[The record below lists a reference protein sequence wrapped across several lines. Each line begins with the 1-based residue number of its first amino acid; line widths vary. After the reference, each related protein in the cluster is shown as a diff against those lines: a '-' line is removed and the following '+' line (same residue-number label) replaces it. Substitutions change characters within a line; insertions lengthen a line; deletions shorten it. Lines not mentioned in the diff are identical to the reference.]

1 MHLRAPRVNG
11 RWSWSS
17 FLPVCQPSRFLL
29 PLALILLGGLSP
41 APHAGTPPPAAD
53 LSPLALT
60 TGPGGRELFV
70 AAATARR
77 VLVVDATT
85 GQVIR
90 TLPLPAD
97 PHDVKL
103 APDGAQLLVA
113 LGGAQGQV
121 AVLDPS
127 SGRVLR
133 SLRVG
138 HTPSALAFAG
148 TDCLAVADQFDNAVR
163 LIEWPGGRQLARI
176 PVVREPV
183 ALAAS
188 PDGRRLFV
196 ANLLPAGRADGDSIA
211 AVISVID
218 VPGRRALDPIPLPNG
233 STAVAGLG
241 VSPDGRVVYATHGL
255 GRYQMPTTQLDRGWV
270 NTSALSVIDVAR
282 AVRINTV
289 LLDDVDLGAANPW
302 GVGVTGDGHW
312 IVVAHA
318 GTHELSVIDQPA
330 LLAKLER
337 IARGEKVS
345 GVSSTADEVPND
357 LSFLVG
363 LRRRVTLPGHGPRGL
378 TVSGN
383 RVSVA
388 EYFSDSLA
396 QLDLGTDAAAPLKP
410 VGWPLGPQH
419 PPSQVRRGEFLFFD
433 ATMCFQHWQSC
444 GSCHP
449 DARVDALNW
458 DLLNDGIGNPKNT
471 KNMLWAHRTPP
482 AMSLGVRETAETAV
496 RAGIR
501 HIEFAVRPEEDANAI
516 DAYLKSLKPVA
527 SPQRQG
533 AGLSDAAKR
542 GQRLFGQAG
551 CARCHPGPLF
561 TDLRAY
567 DVGTGTGRE
576 AGQAFDTPTLVE
588 VWRTA
593 PYLHD
598 GRAATVLELLRDFNP
613 QDRHGKTSSLTP
625 EQLKDLAE
633 YVLSL

>member
-1 MHLRAPRVNG
+1 MP
-11 RWSWSS
+11 
-17 FLPVCQPSRFLL
+17 
-29 PLALILLGGLSP
+29 
-41 APHAGTPPPAAD
+41 D
-53 LSPLALT
+53 LSPLAVT
-60 TGPGGRELFV
+60 TAPGGRELFV

-77 VLVVDATT
+77 VLVVDATS
-85 GQVIR
+85 GQVARSI
-90 TLPLPAD
+90 PLPAD
-97 PHDVKL
+97 PRDVKL
-103 APDGAQLLVA
+103 TPDGANLIVA
-113 LGGAQGQV
+113 LGGAEGQV
-121 AVLDPS
+121 AVLDPAT
-127 SGRVLR
+127 GRGLR

-138 HTPSALAFAG
+138 HTPAALTFAG
-148 TDCLAVADQFDNAVR
+148 GDCLAVADQFDEAVR
-163 LIEWPGGRQLARI
+163 LIEWPGGRLLARV

-196 ANLLPAGRADGDSIA
+196 ANLLPAGRADGESIA

-218 VPGRRALDPIPLPNG
+218 VPGRRALDAIPLPNG
-233 STAVAGLG
+233 STAVNGLG
-241 VSPDGRVVYATHGL
+241 VSADGRVLYATHGL

-270 NTSALSVIDVAR
+270 NTSALSAIDIAR
-282 AVRINTV
+282 GTRINTV

-302 GVGVTGDGHW
+302 GVGTTGDGRW

-345 GVSSTADEVPND
+345 GASSTADEVPND

-363 LRRRVTLPGHGPRGL
+363 LRRRVALPGQGPRGL
-378 TVSGN
+378 AVNGS
-383 RVSVA
+383 RVFVA
-388 EYFSDSLA
+388 QYFSDSLA
-396 QLDLGTDAAAPLKP
+396 WLELGANADAPLKP
-410 VGWPLGPQH
+410 AAWPLGPQH

-501 HIEFAVRPEEDANAI
+501 HIQFAVRPEEDANAI
-516 DAYLKSLKPVA
+516 DAYLKSLKPVV
-527 SPQRQG
+527 SPHRKGG
-533 AGLSDAAKR
+533 ALNDAAKR

-561 TDLRAY
+561 TDLHPY

-598 GRAATVLELLRDFNP
+598 GRAGTVLELLRDFNP
-613 QDRHGKTSSLTP
+613 QDRHGKTANLTP